1 MARTD
6 EYDGTPVTEVSSG
19 GRSLGRDAIT
29 VGHVDEPVRF
39 YRTSHPTI
47 FAGFQSMWID
57 GNDDDGM
64 TFDLACGAGFGS
76 KYATLCVKVPGF
88 EPVYEYVDITEVLQA
103 RVEKIVTEVT
113 ASPVPT
119 TTGE

>member
-1 MARTD
+1 MDKAD
-6 EYDGTPVTEVSSG
+6 EYDGTPIAHVSSG
-19 GRSLGRDAIT
+19 GKSLGRDAIT

-39 YRTSHPTI
+39 YRTSHPAI

-64 TFDLACGAGFGS
+64 TFDLTAGAGFGS
-76 KYATLCVKVPGF
+76 KYATLCVRVPGA

-103 RVEKIVTEVT
+103 RVQKIVAEIRSTI
-113 ASPVPT
+113 PT
-119 TTGE
+119 TPGE